1 MTATENA
8 VFDSNP
14 GGEDPP
20 NSICLVCDKPL
31 TLGVLNRVN
40 ELAARPDSAK
50 RVDDGLVRGPNGRPP
65 FRSLVPLRELL
76 SFSLSVGPATKTVDR
91 HYEALVHEFAGELN
105 VLTSAAVDDLDRIS
119 RPRLAQ
125 AVSAVREGRGRC

>member
-1 MTATENA
+1 M
-8 VFDSNP
+8 
-14 GGEDPP
+14 
-20 NSICLVCDKPL
+20 
-31 TLGVLNRVN
+31 LNRVN

-91 HYEALVHEFAGELN
+91 HYEALVNEFAGELN
-105 VLTSAAVDDLDRIS
+105 VLTSEPFADLERVS
-119 RPRLAQ
+119 GNRLAQ
-125 AVSAVREGRGRC
+125 AVLAVREDRVDVEPGYDGVYGTVTPRVS